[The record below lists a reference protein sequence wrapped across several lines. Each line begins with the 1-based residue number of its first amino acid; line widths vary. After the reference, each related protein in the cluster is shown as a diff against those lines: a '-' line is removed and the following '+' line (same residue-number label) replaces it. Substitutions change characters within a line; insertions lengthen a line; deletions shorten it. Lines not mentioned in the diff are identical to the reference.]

1 MKVERSIEIAA
12 PPEEVYDLIADPDR
26 LGEWVTIHQYV
37 DGKPPDEL
45 VEGAKMAQCL
55 RLAGRNFKVK
65 WTVVESDRPNRLVWE
80 GKGPVRSKAKVV
92 NELEP
97 NGSGTRFSYLN
108 EYSLPG
114 GPLGNMAGPDGPPR
128 DGQGGGRD
136 VAKTQ
141 SAPGITVTV
150 TNRDRLPG

>member
-1 MKVERSIEIAA
+1 MKVERSIEIDA
-12 PPEEVYDLIADPDR
+12 PPEAVYDLIADPDR

-37 DGKPPDEL
+37 DGEAPDEL
-45 VEGAKMAQCL
+45 VKGAKMAQCL
-55 RLAGRNFKVK
+55 RLAGRNFKVR

-97 NGSGTRFSYLN
+97 TKKGTRFSYLN

-114 GPLGNMAGPDGPPR
+114 GPVGNMAGPMVR
-128 DGQGGGRD
+128 R
-136 VAKTQ
+136 
-141 SAPGITVTV
+141 VTGKEV
-150 TNRDRLPG
+150 DATLKKLKELLE